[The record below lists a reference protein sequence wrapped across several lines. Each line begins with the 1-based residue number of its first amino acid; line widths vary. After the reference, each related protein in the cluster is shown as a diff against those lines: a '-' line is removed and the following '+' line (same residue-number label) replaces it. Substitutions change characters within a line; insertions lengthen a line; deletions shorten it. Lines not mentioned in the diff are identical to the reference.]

1 MATTEKFVNLFDLK
15 EWSTL
20 NDGLG
25 LITKL
30 QQYGALPTQQKCIR
44 GHMMNLVRDQTKSD
58 NFKWICREKMGGKKG
73 KKLCNY
79 R

>member
-1 MATTEKFVNLFDLK
+1 MAAEKHINLLDLK
-15 EWSTL
+15 EWSDL

-30 QQYGALPTQQKCIR
+30 QEYGILPTEQKCLR
-44 GHMMNLVRDQTKSD
+44 GHFMKLVKDQSTIDKY
-58 NFKWICREKMGGKKG
+58 KWICREKVGGKKG
-73 KKLCNY
+73 KKTCNY

>member
-1 MATTEKFVNLFDLK
+1 MAAENRVNLFDLK
-15 EWSTL
+15 EWSDL

-30 QQYGALPTQQKCIR
+30 QNFGILPTEQKCVR
-44 GHMMNLVRDQTKSD
+44 GHFMKLVKDLSTLD
-58 NFKWICREKMGGKKG
+58 NFKWICREKIGGKKG
-73 KKLCNY
+73 KKSCNY